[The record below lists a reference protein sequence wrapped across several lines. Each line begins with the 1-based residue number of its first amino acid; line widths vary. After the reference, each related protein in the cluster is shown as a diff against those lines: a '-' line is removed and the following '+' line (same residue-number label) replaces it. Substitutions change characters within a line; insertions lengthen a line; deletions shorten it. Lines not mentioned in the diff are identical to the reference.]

1 MTFPDVQDPAAAL
14 DQLIGDFRRGKNY
27 PALFEARLMK
37 ARFELGLP
45 VIQTEDWSR
54 FPDEQRRRYE
64 EAFLDTARE
73 VGQAFLDDGEI
84 ERAWPYFRAVGQQQ
98 PIIDA
103 IDKLEPTE
111 QAESAI
117 GIAFQ
122 EGLHPRKGLEL
133 ILARHGMCRAIT
145 AMGMYAVEK
154 DREAC
159 ITLLVRAIHDE
170 VVQRL
175 RRAIESQ
182 EGTAPPENAGIIN
195 LISTRDWLFGE
206 YDTYVDTSHVMSVLQ
221 YAPELGDEATL
232 RLVHELCAYGRRL
245 SPTMQLR
252 GTPPFDQPFVDYG
265 HYVSA
270 LLGIDTE
277 DALAA
282 LHRKVEETDPD
293 EIGTGAAQMLVR
305 LLVRLKRYSEALEVS
320 LRYLSDHR
328 ASEMMCPSALEICRL
343 AGDYARLIELA
354 KDRGDILS
362 YVAASIERQK
372 QLTQS

>member
-1 MTFPDVQDPAAAL
+1 MTFPDVQNPAAAL

-54 FPDEQRRRYE
+54 FPAEPRRRYE

-111 QAESAI
+111 EAESVI

-159 ITLLVRAIHDE
+159 ITLLVSAIHDE

-182 EGTAPPENAGIIN
+182 EGTAPPETAGIID
-195 LISTRDWLFGE
+195 LISTREWLFGE

-221 YAPELGDEATL
+221 YAPELTDQTTL
-232 RLVHELCAYGRRL
+232 HLVYELCAYGRRL

-293 EIGTGAAQMLVR
+293 EMGTGAAQMLVR
-305 LLVRLKRYSEALEVS
+305 LLVRLRRYSEALDVS
-320 LRYLSDHR
+320 LRYLNDHR

>member
-1 MTFPDVQDPAAAL
+1 MTFPDVQNPAAAL
-14 DQLIGDFRRGKNY
+14 DQLIDDFRRGKNY

-37 ARFELGLP
+37 ARFDLGLP

-54 FPDEQRRRYE
+54 FPDEPRRRYE

-73 VGQAFLDDGEI
+73 VGQAFLSDGEI
-84 ERAWPYFRAVGQQQ
+84 ERAWPYFRAVGQPQ

-111 QAESAI
+111 EAESVI

-159 ITLLVRAIHDE
+159 IKLLVRAIHDE
-170 VVQRL
+170 VVLRL

-182 EGTAPPENAGIIN
+182 EGTAPTEPAGIID

-206 YDTYVDTSHVMSVLQ
+206 YDTYVDTSHVISVLQ
-221 YAPELGDEATL
+221 YAPELTDEATL
-232 RLVHELCAYGRRL
+232 HLVNELCAYGRRL

-265 HYVSA
+265 QYVSA

-293 EIGTGAAQMLVR
+293 EMGTGAAQMLVR
-305 LLVRLKRYSEALEVS
+305 LLVRLKRYSEALDIS
-320 LRYLSDHR
+320 LRFLSDHR

-343 AGDYARLIELA
+343 ASDYARLIELA

-372 QLTQS
+372 QLAQS

>member
-1 MTFPDVQDPAAAL
+1 MTFPDVHDPAAAL

-45 VIQTEDWSR
+45 VIQTEDWNR
-54 FPDEQRRRYE
+54 FPDEPRRRYE

-73 VGQAFLDDGEI
+73 VGQAFLDDGDI
-84 ERAWPYFRAVGQQQ
+84 ERAWPYFRAVGQSQ

-111 QAESAI
+111 EAESVI

-159 ITLLVRAIHDE
+159 IALLVRAIHEE

-182 EGTAPPENAGIIN
+182 EGTAPPDTAGIID
-195 LISTRDWLFGE
+195 LIASRDWLFGE

-221 YAPELGDEATL
+221 YAPELTSESTL
-232 RLVHELCAYGRRL
+232 RLVYELCAYGRRL

-252 GTPPFDQPFVDYG
+252 GTPPFDQPFIDYG
-265 HYVSA
+265 HYVTA

-277 DALAA
+277 AALAA

-293 EIGTGAAQMLVR
+293 EMGTGAAQMLVR
-305 LLVRLKRYSEALEVS
+305 LLVRLKRYPEALAVS
-320 LRYLSDHR
+320 LRYLGDHR

-343 AGDYARLIELA
+343 AGDYTSLIELA
-354 KDRGDILS
+354 RERGDILS

-372 QLTQS
+372 QLADR

>member
-1 MTFPDVQDPAAAL
+1 MTFPDVQNPAAAL

-54 FPDEQRRRYE
+54 FPEEPRRRYE

-73 VGQAFLDDGEI
+73 VGQAFLDDGEV

-111 QAESAI
+111 EAESVI

-182 EGTAPPENAGIIN
+182 EGTAPPETAGIID

-221 YAPELGDEATL
+221 YAPELTDQTTL
-232 RLVHELCAYGRRL
+232 HLVYELCAYGRRL

-293 EIGTGAAQMLVR
+293 EMGTGAAQMLVR
-305 LLVRLKRYSEALEVS
+305 LLVRLKRYSEALDVS
-320 LRYLSDHR
+320 LRHLGDHR

-372 QLTQS
+372 